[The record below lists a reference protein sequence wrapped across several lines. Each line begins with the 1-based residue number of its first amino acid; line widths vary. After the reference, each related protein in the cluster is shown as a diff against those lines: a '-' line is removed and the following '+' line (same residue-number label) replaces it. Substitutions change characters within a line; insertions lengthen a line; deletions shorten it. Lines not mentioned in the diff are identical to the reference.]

1 MPRVEAVLVVA
12 TFALYAAGF
21 ALSLAGL
28 ISGREGAYRAGR
40 WAALGGLVAHTLAI
54 AARTVVS
61 GHFPVVT
68 PYENA
73 SVGAWSIVL
82 LAFVAPRRLAVY
94 RTAGTGA
101 IALALLILGWSVTE
115 DLTVTPLVASVRSAW
130 LYVHVLFAFL
140 AYAAFSVASG
150 AALAYLVRARRG
162 GPDWLPPLEQLD
174 RVAYLYVVFGFITCA
189 VMIGAGAIW
198 AKDLWG
204 SYWSWDPVE
213 TWNLVAWLAY
223 GILIHLRVTY
233 GWRDARFAW
242 FAVLAVLLVVVAY
255 FGVGVVLKGTQ
266 HVFTVPTVA
275 TVATTR

>member
-12 TFALYAAGF
+12 TFALYAASF
-21 ALSLAGL
+21 ALTLGGL
-28 ISGREGAYRAGR
+28 VSGREGAYRAGR
-40 WAALGGLVAHTLAI
+40 WAALGGLAAHSLAI
-54 AARTVVS
+54 AARTVIS
-61 GHFPVVT
+61 GHFPIVT

-82 LAFVAPRRLAVY
+82 LTFVAPKRLTVY
-94 RTAGTGA
+94 RVAGVGA
-101 IALALLILGWSVTE
+101 VALALLILGWGVTE
-115 DLTVTPLVASVRSAW
+115 DLAVTPFVASVRSSW
-130 LYVHVLFAFL
+130 LYVHVTFAFL
-140 AYAAFSVASG
+140 AYGAFSVASG
-150 AALAYLVRARRG
+150 ASLGYIVRARRG
-162 GPDWLPPLEQLD
+162 GPAWLPPLEQLD

-242 FAVLAVLLVVVAY
+242 FALFAVVLIVVAY
-255 FGVGVVLKGTQ
+255 FGVDVFLKGTQ
-266 HVFTVPTVA
+266 HVFTVPTA
-275 TVATTR
+275 AGRPQ